1 MSNLLVIPLLA
12 TVLFCLAKFLEKR
25 FLSENEHENYALKF
39 IVRDA
44 IIVFGVTLLANF
56 VYGNLH
62 THLDSFLNI
71 ITDTKTLPLQ
81 GLTEIFT
88 DIPNF

>member
-1 MSNLLVIPLLA
+1 MNNLFTIPLL
-12 TVLFCLAKFLEKR
+12 TTFFFCLAKFFEKR
-25 FLSENEHENYALKF
+25 FLSDEKDNYALKL
-39 IVRDA
+39 IVRDT
-44 IIVFGVTLLANF
+44 IVVFGVTLLSNF
-56 VYGNLH
+56 VYSNLH
-62 THLDSFLNI
+62 THLDSFMNI